1 MNKMAILDMLNNRI
15 NTVRDRIWGNPS
27 YIDAYWRDL
36 SNEFKGVSEDEVIEF
51 LDSLEDEQ
59 LGYISEISDELLDIF
74 EDSETFYDRYCELG
88 NKHNVDLNV

>member
-1 MNKMAILDMLNNRI
+1 MIDNRI
-15 NTVRDRIWGNPS
+15 KTVADDIWEDPS

-36 SNEFKGVSEDEVIEF
+36 SNEFKGVGENEVIEF

-74 EDSETFYDRYCELG
+74 EDSETFYVRYCELG